1 MKILFIY
8 ISERFRD
15 LRYFVHIYQLN
26 ISIIYFVC
34 LSFHEYLVRC
44 YLWML
49 SSLLNDK
56 YLVTGLTILAPPA
69 APTPPCLGEDKL
81 LLGLDFA
88 FAGEPIPLLP
98 KLPRL
103 GWLPV
108 LPPGELVPFL
118 RGELVGE
125 LEAVFGGELLG
136 LLILREY

>member
-1 MKILFIY
+1 M
-8 ISERFRD
+8 S
-15 LRYFVHIYQLN
+15 FVNYN
-26 ISIIYFVC
+26 
-34 LSFHEYLVRC
+34 
-44 YLWML
+44 
-49 SSLLNDK
+49 
-56 YLVTGLTILAPPA
+56 YLVTGLTILAPPV